1 MKNVE
6 LINQIEAIVRL
17 RNSKKVLPK
26 RVSFTITKNYHKLL
40 DVYNAYDEER
50 KNLLKKYDLVE
61 KDDSELNDEE
71 IAKKNKQKAELDIEI
86 RELLNLDNPEVES
99 QLIKIKLDELPEDVL
114 TLDEIMALDVM
125 IEE

>member
-40 DVYNAYDEER
+40 DVYNAYDDER

>member
-1 MKNVE
+1 MKNIE
-6 LINQIEAIVRL
+6 LINQIEAIVKL

-40 DVYNAYDEER
+40 DVYNSYDDER
-50 KNLLKKYDLVE
+50 KNLIKKYDLVE

-71 IAKKNKQKAELDIEI
+71 IANKNKQKAELDIEI

-114 TLDEIMALDVM
+114 SLDEIMALDVM

>member
-1 MKNVE
+1 MKNIE
-6 LINQIEAIVRL
+6 LINQIEAIVKL

-40 DVYNAYDEER
+40 DVYNSYDDER
-50 KNLLKKYDLVE
+50 KNLIKKYDLVE
-61 KDDSELNDEE
+61 KDDSELSDEE
-71 IAKKNKQKAELDIEI
+71 IETKNKQKAELDIEI

-99 QLIKIKLDELPEDVL
+99 QLIKIKLNDLPEDIL
-114 TLDEIMALDVM
+114 TLDEMMSLDVM

>member
-6 LINQIEAIVRL
+6 IINQIEAIVRL

-40 DVYNAYDEER
+40 ETYNAYDDER
-50 KNLLKKYDLVE
+50 KGLIKKYDLVE
-61 KDDSELNDEE
+61 KEDSELNDEE
-71 IAKKNKQKAELDIEI
+71 IETKNKQKAELDIEI

-114 TLDEIMALDVM
+114 TLDEMMSLDVM

>member
-6 LINQIEAIVRL
+6 IINQIEAIVRL

-26 RVSFTITKNYHKLL
+26 RVSFTITKNYHTLL
-40 DVYNAYDEER
+40 NIYNAYDDER
-50 KNLLKKYDLVE
+50 KGLIKKYDLVE
-61 KDDSELNDEE
+61 KEDSELNDEE
-71 IAKKNKQKAELDIEI
+71 LAKKNTQKAELDIEI

-114 TLDEIMALDVM
+114 TLDEMMSLDVM